1 MLGINYEMKRLIVAA
16 ASLFAACAVNAQE
29 APKIYGEIG
38 YTAFKIKVD
47 GFSGSIK
54 PGVLRGIL
62 GADFHPN
69 LAAEAMLG
77 VGVKDDTINIAGVSV
92 KAEVQRTFGF
102 YIKPKFNVTN
112 ELELFARLGYA
123 NSKIKV
129 SALGVSDSDSEG
141 DVSYGAG
148 LSYSFTPTA
157 YGMVDYMSYYDKD
170 GVKAN
175 GFTLGVGFKF

>member
-1 MLGINYEMKRLIVAA
+1 MKTLVIAA

-29 APKIYGEIG
+29 TPKLYGEIG
-38 YTAFKIKVD
+38 YTALKVEED
-47 GFSGSIK
+47 ELSVK
-54 PGVLRGIL
+54 PAVVRGIL

-69 LAAEAMLG
+69 LAVEGMLG
-77 VGVKDDTINIAGVSV
+77 FGVKDDTLTIAGVPV
-92 KAEVQRTFGF
+92 KAEIEHSYGF
-102 YIKPKFNVTN
+102 YIKPKFNATN

-123 NSKIKV
+123 KTKLKV
-129 SALGVSDSDSEG
+129 SALGASASDSEG

-157 YGMVDYMSYYDKD
+157 YGTVDYMSYYDKD